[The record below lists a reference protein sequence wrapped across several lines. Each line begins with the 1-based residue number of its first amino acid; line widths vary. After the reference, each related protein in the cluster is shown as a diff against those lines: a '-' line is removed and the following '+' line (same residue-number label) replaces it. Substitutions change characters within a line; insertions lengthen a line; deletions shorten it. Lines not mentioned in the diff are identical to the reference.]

1 MNWLLEPLGFEFMQQ
16 ALIIGLLVSVPAA
29 AMSCL
34 LVLKGWSL
42 MGDAVSH
49 AVLPGIIIAYLI
61 GLPVAIGAFVAGLFC
76 AVATGFL
83 EENSRLKEDTVMGV
97 VFSGMFALGVI
108 LFVNIHTNI
117 HLDEVLFGNILG
129 VNWRDVIQTGLVT
142 VFVLVVFITR
152 RRDIMLFA
160 FDPQQASIV
169 GINTRL
175 LHYLLL
181 VMLSLVIVASMKAVG
196 IILVIAVLIAPGAIA
211 FLLTERFSHMLLIA
225 ICVALFCTLN
235 GVILSYHLNSATA
248 PTIVVL
254 MSLVFIAA
262 FLFAPKRGVLTRK
275 TLPEAISNAQ

>member
-29 AMSCL
+29 TMSCL

-49 AVLPGIIIAYLI
+49 AVLPGIVGAFLLGI
-61 GLPVAIGAFVAGLFC
+61 PVAIGAFLAGLFC

-97 VFSGMFALGVI
+97 VFSGMFALGMI
-108 LFVNIHTNI
+108 LFTYVRTNI
-117 HLDEVLFGNILG
+117 HLDDVLFGNILG
-129 VNWRDVIQTGLVT
+129 VNWQDVLETGIVTTIVLT
-142 VFVLVVFITR
+142 VFMVR
-152 RRDIMLFA
+152 SRDIMLFA
-160 FDPQQASIV
+160 FDPQQANIV

-181 VMLSLVIVASMKAVG
+181 IMLSLVIVASMKAVG

-211 FLLTERFSHMLLIA
+211 FLLTDRFDQMLLIA
-225 ICVALFCTLN
+225 ILVALFCTLS
-235 GVILSYHLNSATA
+235 GVIMSYHVNSATA

-262 FLFAPKRGVLTRK
+262 FLFAPKRGVLKRSEL
-275 TLPEAISNAQ
+275 TLDVK

>member
-49 AVLPGIIIAYLI
+49 AVLPGIVGAFLLGI
-61 GLPVAIGAFVAGLFC
+61 PVAIGAFLAGLFC

-97 VFSGMFALGVI
+97 VFSGMFALGMI
-108 LFVNIHTNI
+108 LFTYVRTNI
-117 HLDEVLFGNILG
+117 HLDDVLFGNILG
-129 VNWRDVIQTGLVT
+129 VNWQDVLETGIVTTIVLT
-142 VFVLVVFITR
+142 VFMVR
-152 RRDIMLFA
+152 SRDIMLFA
-160 FDPQQASIV
+160 FDPQQANIV

-181 VMLSLVIVASMKAVG
+181 IMLSLVIVASMKAVG

-211 FLLTERFSHMLLIA
+211 FLLTDRFDQMLLIA
-225 ICVALFCTLN
+225 ILVALFCTLS
-235 GVILSYHLNSATA
+235 GVIMSYHVNSATA

-262 FLFAPKRGVLTRK
+262 FLFAPKRGVLKRSEL
-275 TLPEAISNAQ
+275 TLDVK